1 MTESS
6 SFTSPNFKGNSLCV
20 LTNLHSNSIL
30 SQGFHSHSYVDWEVP
45 KRLWKS
51 LLHRLSLVAVSGFT
65 LHCTSCGLLI
75 AVAYLAM
82 GFPDGS
88 VDKEPTCKTQATQKI
103 RVQSLG
109 LENPLEE
116 EMATHSR
123 ILAGKMQWIEE
134 PGGIQSKVPQ

>member
-1 MTESS
+1 M
-6 SFTSPNFKGNSLCV
+6 
-20 LTNLHSNSIL
+20 TNLHPNSTL
-30 SQGFHSHSYVDWEVP
+30 SQGFHSHNYVDWEVP
-45 KRLWKS
+45 KRWWKS

-65 LHCTSCGLLI
+65 LHCSSCGLLI

-88 VDKEPTCKTQATQKI
+88 VDKEPICKTQETQKI

-109 LENPLEE
+109 LEDPLEE

-123 ILAGKMQWIEE
+123 ILAGKMPWIEE
-134 PGGIQSKVPQ
+134 PGGLQSIVSQ